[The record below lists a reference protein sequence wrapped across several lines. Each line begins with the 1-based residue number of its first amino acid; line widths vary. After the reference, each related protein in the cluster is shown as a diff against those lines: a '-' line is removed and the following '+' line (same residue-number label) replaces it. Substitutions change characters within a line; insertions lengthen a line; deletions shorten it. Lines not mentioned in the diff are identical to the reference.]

1 MNGVNNKCL
10 FCYKPLIENEI
21 DFHLQCSKKFF
32 GSKIPKEVPFNLSEI
47 EKQAIFTLQGR
58 IAVTGVQPKISLD
71 TNSNSGNN
79 NRLPIVGMMGNYIL
93 KPPVKQYPEMPE
105 IEDLTMHL
113 AELLK
118 IKTAQHSLIKLKS
131 GELAYIT
138 KRFDRDKNSKLA
150 MEDMAQL
157 TGMLTENKYRGSMEK
172 IGKVINQFSN
182 YAMFDLIRFYEL
194 TLFCFITGNADMHLK
209 NFSLLTTTNNEIIL
223 SPAYDLLSTKLLTPD
238 DLEEIALTLNGKK
251 NKIKLNDFKIF
262 AAKLGIN
269 NTSIENVH
277 KKFIKNANTL
287 LSFVDESFLTESMKN
302 NYKNL
307 LKDKYKQLFAIEEL

>member
-1 MNGVNNKCL
+1 MNENNNKCL
-10 FCYKPLIENEI
+10 FCYKPLKENET

-32 GSKIPKEVPFNLSEI
+32 GSKVPKEIPFTLSEI
-47 EKQAIFTLQGR
+47 EKQAILTLHGR

-71 TNSNSGNN
+71 TISKRSTN
-79 NRLPIVGMMGNYIL
+79 NRFTIVGMMGNYIL
-93 KPPVKQYPEMPE
+93 KPPVNQYPEIVE

-118 IKTAQHSLIKLKS
+118 IKVAQHSLIRLQS

-157 TGMLTENKYRGSMEK
+157 TGMLTENKYRSSMEK
-172 IGKVINQFSN
+172 IGKTINQFSN

-194 TLFCFITGNADMHLK
+194 TLFCFITGNTDMHLK
-209 NFSLLTTTNNEIIL
+209 NFSLLTTTNEEIIL
-223 SPAYDLLSTKLLTPD
+223 SPAYDLLSTKLLIPD
-238 DLEEIALTLNGKK
+238 DMEEIALTLNGKK

-262 AAKLGIN
+262 ATRMGLN

-277 KKFIKNANTL
+277 KKFIKNSNTL
-287 LSFVDESFLTESMKN
+287 LSFVDESFLTESIKN

-307 LKDKYKQLFAIEEL
+307 LKDKYKQLFSIEEL

>member
-1 MNGVNNKCL
+1 MNKPNNKCL
-10 FCYKPLIENEI
+10 FCYKPLVDNDS
-21 DFHLQCSKKFF
+21 DFHSQCSRKFF
-32 GSKIPKEVPFNLSEI
+32 GSKFPKEVPFSLSEI
-47 EKQAIFTLQGR
+47 EKQAILTLQGR

-71 TNSNSGNN
+71 TNGKNENN
-79 NRLPIVGMMGNYIL
+79 NRFTIVGMMGNYIL
-93 KPPVKQYPEMPE
+93 KPPVKKYPEMPE

-118 IKTAQHSLIKLKS
+118 IKVAQHSLIRLQS

-172 IGKVINQFSN
+172 IGKAINQYSN
-182 YAMFDLIRFYEL
+182 YALFDLIRFYEL
-194 TLFCFITGNADMHLK
+194 TLFCFITGNTDMHLK
-209 NFSLLTTTNNEIIL
+209 NFSLLTTPNDETIL
-223 SPAYDLLSTKLLTPD
+223 SPAYDLLSTKLLIPD
-238 DLEEIALTLNGKK
+238 DMEEIALTLNGKK

-262 AAKLGIN
+262 ATRMGLN
-269 NTSIENVH
+269 DTSIENVH
-277 KKFIKNANTL
+277 KRFIKNLNTL

-307 LKDKYKQLFAIEEL
+307 LKDKYKQLFSIEEL